1 MNQSLREAVKR
12 LFAEGK
18 VKSVLGYRE
27 HPLSKCRGGN
37 SHHPARGRG
46 HPHFRRALR
55 AESGPRITR
64 DLPLPVGI
72 VVKGCD
78 GRAVSMRITEGD
90 FAREQIVAIAV
101 ACAGVKADG
110 KTWIERCQRCEVH
123 VSPLADVAVGDV
135 SALPK
140 PEKTRAETIARIK
153 AMTPAERFAFWQ
165 KAFEPCTHCYACR
178 EVCPLCNCTV
188 CVTDQNAPR
197 WIEQTAKPSSNL
209 MWHMIRA
216 FHHAGRCVDCG
227 ECQRACPEG
236 VPMHLLDLCLA
247 EDVQELFDS
256 EPASSRAANGPSCFS
271 THRIPIAGWE
281 DPTVADGMKVSRDSL
296 LAALAKRGAIWA
308 PNDAGRWTK
317 VEALPDLG
325 PVRPRRPVKDLFT
338 PPRREIARWKA
349 GAGPAEIQAAQP
361 DESPGSAFGARPC
374 DARALLLLDRA
385 FLQAPHVDPHYKA
398 RRDNLLLVG
407 VACQPAEHCYCG
419 VFGLAPTTRTQSTSC

>member
-1 MNQSLREAVKR
+1 MNQSLRQAIKR

-27 HPLSKCRGGN
+27 HPLSKAVVATLITRPEDVDTLIFDERCVQN
-37 SHHPARGRG
+37 LARG
-46 HPHFRRALR
+46 LN
-55 AESGPRITR
+55 R

-101 ACAGVKADG
+101 ACPGVKADG
-110 KTWIERCQRCEVH
+110 KSLDERCQRCEMH
-123 VSPLADVAVGDV
+123 VSPLADVAVGDT
-135 SALPK
+135 SSLPK
-140 PEKTRAETIARIK
+140 PEKTRAETIAKIK

-247 EDVQELFDS
+247 EDVEELFDF
-256 EPASSRAANGPSCFS
+256 ETGVKQGGKWPFLLFNP
-271 THRIPIAGWE
+271 E
-281 DPTVADGMKVSRDSL
+281 DPDSWL
-296 LAALAKRGAIWA
+296 GGPHRG
-308 PNDAGRWTK
+308 
-317 VEALPDLG
+317 
-325 PVRPRRPVKDLFT
+325 
-338 PPRREIARWKA
+338 
-349 GAGPAEIQAAQP
+349 
-361 DESPGSAFGARPC
+361 
-374 DARALLLLDRA
+374 
-385 FLQAPHVDPHYKA
+385 
-398 RRDNLLLVG
+398 
-407 VACQPAEHCYCG
+407 
-419 VFGLAPTTRTQSTSC
+419 

>member
-1 MNQSLREAVKR
+1 VNQSLRENVKR

-27 HPLSKCRGGN
+27 HPLSKAVVATLITRPEDADTLIFDYRCVQN
-37 SHHPARGRG
+37 LARG
-46 HPHFRRALR
+46 L
-55 AESGPRITR
+55 TR

-101 ACAGVKADG
+101 ACPGVKADG
-110 KTWIERCQRCEVH
+110 KTFDERCQRCEMH
-123 VSPLADVAVGDV
+123 VSPLADVTVGDV

-140 PEKTRAETIARIK
+140 PEKTRAETIAKIK
-153 AMTPAERFAFWQ
+153 AMTPAERFEFWQ

-178 EVCPLCNCTV
+178 EVCPLCNCAV

-247 EDVQELFDS
+247 EDVEELFDF
-256 EPASSRAANGPSCFS
+256 ETGVKQGGKWPFLLFNP
-271 THRIPIAGWE
+271 E
-281 DPTVADGMKVSRDSL
+281 DPDSWL
-296 LAALAKRGAIWA
+296 GGPHRG
-308 PNDAGRWTK
+308 
-317 VEALPDLG
+317 
-325 PVRPRRPVKDLFT
+325 
-338 PPRREIARWKA
+338 
-349 GAGPAEIQAAQP
+349 
-361 DESPGSAFGARPC
+361 
-374 DARALLLLDRA
+374 
-385 FLQAPHVDPHYKA
+385 
-398 RRDNLLLVG
+398 
-407 VACQPAEHCYCG
+407 
-419 VFGLAPTTRTQSTSC
+419 

>member
-1 MNQSLREAVKR
+1 MNQSLRENVKH

-27 HPLSKCRGGN
+27 HPLSKAVVATLITRPEDADTLIFDYRCVQN
-37 SHHPARGRG
+37 LARG
-46 HPHFRRALR
+46 L
-55 AESGPRITR
+55 TR

-101 ACAGVKADG
+101 ACPGVKADG
-110 KTWIERCQRCEVH
+110 KTFDERCQRCEMH
-123 VSPLADVAVGDV
+123 VSPLADVTVGDV

-140 PEKTRAETIARIK
+140 PEKTRAETIAKIK
-153 AMTPAERFAFWQ
+153 AMTPAERFEFWQ

-178 EVCPLCNCTV
+178 EVCPLCNCAV

-247 EDVQELFDS
+247 EDVEELFDF
-256 EPASSRAANGPSCFS
+256 ETGVKQGGKWPFLLFNP
-271 THRIPIAGWE
+271 E
-281 DPTVADGMKVSRDSL
+281 DPDSWL
-296 LAALAKRGAIWA
+296 GGPHRG
-308 PNDAGRWTK
+308 
-317 VEALPDLG
+317 
-325 PVRPRRPVKDLFT
+325 
-338 PPRREIARWKA
+338 
-349 GAGPAEIQAAQP
+349 
-361 DESPGSAFGARPC
+361 
-374 DARALLLLDRA
+374 
-385 FLQAPHVDPHYKA
+385 
-398 RRDNLLLVG
+398 
-407 VACQPAEHCYCG
+407 
-419 VFGLAPTTRTQSTSC
+419 

>member
-27 HPLSKCRGGN
+27 HPLSKAVVATLITRPEDADTFIFDDRCVQN
-37 SHHPARGRG
+37 LARG
-46 HPHFRRALR
+46 L
-55 AESGPRITR
+55 TR

-78 GRAVSMRITEGD
+78 GRAVNMRITEGD
-90 FAREQIVAIAV
+90 FGREQIVAIAV
-101 ACAGVKADG
+101 ACPGVKADG
-110 KTWIERCQRCEVH
+110 KNFDERCQRCEMH
-123 VSPLADVAVGDV
+123 VSPLADVTVGDT
-135 SALPK
+135 STLPK
-140 PEKTRAETIARIK
+140 PEKTRAETIAKIK
-153 AMTPAERFAFWQ
+153 AMTPADRFAFWQ

-247 EDVQELFDS
+247 EDVEELFNFETGVKQDGKW
-256 EPASSRAANGPSCFS
+256 PFLLFNP
-271 THRIPIAGWE
+271 E
-281 DPTVADGMKVSRDSL
+281 DPDSWL
-296 LAALAKRGAIWA
+296 GGPHRG
-308 PNDAGRWTK
+308 
-317 VEALPDLG
+317 
-325 PVRPRRPVKDLFT
+325 
-338 PPRREIARWKA
+338 
-349 GAGPAEIQAAQP
+349 
-361 DESPGSAFGARPC
+361 
-374 DARALLLLDRA
+374 
-385 FLQAPHVDPHYKA
+385 
-398 RRDNLLLVG
+398 
-407 VACQPAEHCYCG
+407 
-419 VFGLAPTTRTQSTSC
+419 

>member
-1 MNQSLREAVKR
+1 VNQSLRENVKH

-27 HPLSKCRGGN
+27 HPLSKAVVATLITRPEDADTLIFDYRCVQN
-37 SHHPARGRG
+37 LARG
-46 HPHFRRALR
+46 L
-55 AESGPRITR
+55 TR

-101 ACAGVKADG
+101 ACPGVKADG
-110 KTWIERCQRCEVH
+110 KTFDERCQRCEMH
-123 VSPLADVAVGDV
+123 VSPLADVTVGDV

-140 PEKTRAETIARIK
+140 PEKTRAETIAKIK
-153 AMTPAERFAFWQ
+153 AMTPAERFEFWQ

-178 EVCPLCNCTV
+178 EVCPLCNCAV

-247 EDVQELFDS
+247 EDVEELFDF
-256 EPASSRAANGPSCFS
+256 ETGVKQGGKWPFLLFNP
-271 THRIPIAGWE
+271 E
-281 DPTVADGMKVSRDSL
+281 DPDSWL
-296 LAALAKRGAIWA
+296 GGPHRG
-308 PNDAGRWTK
+308 
-317 VEALPDLG
+317 
-325 PVRPRRPVKDLFT
+325 
-338 PPRREIARWKA
+338 
-349 GAGPAEIQAAQP
+349 
-361 DESPGSAFGARPC
+361 
-374 DARALLLLDRA
+374 
-385 FLQAPHVDPHYKA
+385 
-398 RRDNLLLVG
+398 
-407 VACQPAEHCYCG
+407 
-419 VFGLAPTTRTQSTSC
+419 

>member
-1 MNQSLREAVKR
+1 MNQSLRENVKR

-27 HPLSKCRGGN
+27 HPLSKAVVATLITRPEDADTLIFDYRCVQN
-37 SHHPARGRG
+37 LARG
-46 HPHFRRALR
+46 L
-55 AESGPRITR
+55 TR

-101 ACAGVKADG
+101 ACPGVKADG
-110 KTWIERCQRCEVH
+110 KTFDERCQRCEMH
-123 VSPLADVAVGDV
+123 VSPLADVTVGDV

-140 PEKTRAETIARIK
+140 PEKTRAETIAKIK
-153 AMTPAERFAFWQ
+153 AMTPAERFEFWQ

-178 EVCPLCNCTV
+178 EVCPLCNCVV

-247 EDVQELFDS
+247 EDVEELFDF
-256 EPASSRAANGPSCFS
+256 ETGVKQGGKWPFLLFNP
-271 THRIPIAGWE
+271 E
-281 DPTVADGMKVSRDSL
+281 DPDSWL
-296 LAALAKRGAIWA
+296 GGPHRG
-308 PNDAGRWTK
+308 
-317 VEALPDLG
+317 
-325 PVRPRRPVKDLFT
+325 
-338 PPRREIARWKA
+338 
-349 GAGPAEIQAAQP
+349 
-361 DESPGSAFGARPC
+361 
-374 DARALLLLDRA
+374 
-385 FLQAPHVDPHYKA
+385 
-398 RRDNLLLVG
+398 
-407 VACQPAEHCYCG
+407 
-419 VFGLAPTTRTQSTSC
+419 

>member
-1 MNQSLREAVKR
+1 MNQSLRENVKR

-27 HPLSKCRGGN
+27 HPLSKAVVATLITRPEDADTLIFDYRCVQN
-37 SHHPARGRG
+37 LARG
-46 HPHFRRALR
+46 L
-55 AESGPRITR
+55 TR

-101 ACAGVKADG
+101 ACPGVKADG
-110 KTWIERCQRCEVH
+110 KTFDERCQRCEMH
-123 VSPLADVAVGDV
+123 VSPLADVTVGDV

-140 PEKTRAETIARIK
+140 PEKTRAETIAKIK
-153 AMTPAERFAFWQ
+153 AMTPAERFEFWQ

-178 EVCPLCNCTV
+178 EVCPLCNCAV

-247 EDVQELFDS
+247 EDVEELFDF
-256 EPASSRAANGPSCFS
+256 ETGVKQGGKWPFLLFNP
-271 THRIPIAGWE
+271 E
-281 DPTVADGMKVSRDSL
+281 DPDSWL
-296 LAALAKRGAIWA
+296 GGPHRG
-308 PNDAGRWTK
+308 
-317 VEALPDLG
+317 
-325 PVRPRRPVKDLFT
+325 
-338 PPRREIARWKA
+338 
-349 GAGPAEIQAAQP
+349 
-361 DESPGSAFGARPC
+361 
-374 DARALLLLDRA
+374 
-385 FLQAPHVDPHYKA
+385 
-398 RRDNLLLVG
+398 
-407 VACQPAEHCYCG
+407 
-419 VFGLAPTTRTQSTSC
+419 

>member
-1 MNQSLREAVKR
+1 VNQSLRENVKR

-27 HPLSKCRGGN
+27 HPLSKAVVATLITRPEDADTLIFDYRCVQN
-37 SHHPARGRG
+37 LARG
-46 HPHFRRALR
+46 L
-55 AESGPRITR
+55 TR

-101 ACAGVKADG
+101 ACPGVKADG
-110 KTWIERCQRCEVH
+110 KTFDERCQRCEMH
-123 VSPLADVAVGDV
+123 VSPLADVTVGDV

-140 PEKTRAETIARIK
+140 PEKTRAETIAKIK
-153 AMTPAERFAFWQ
+153 AMTPAERFEFWQ

-178 EVCPLCNCTV
+178 EVCPLCNCVV

-247 EDVQELFDS
+247 EDVEELFDF
-256 EPASSRAANGPSCFS
+256 ETGVKQGGKWPFLLFNP
-271 THRIPIAGWE
+271 E
-281 DPTVADGMKVSRDSL
+281 DPDSWL
-296 LAALAKRGAIWA
+296 GGPHRG
-308 PNDAGRWTK
+308 
-317 VEALPDLG
+317 
-325 PVRPRRPVKDLFT
+325 
-338 PPRREIARWKA
+338 
-349 GAGPAEIQAAQP
+349 
-361 DESPGSAFGARPC
+361 
-374 DARALLLLDRA
+374 
-385 FLQAPHVDPHYKA
+385 
-398 RRDNLLLVG
+398 
-407 VACQPAEHCYCG
+407 
-419 VFGLAPTTRTQSTSC
+419 

>member
-1 MNQSLREAVKR
+1 VNQSLRENVKH

-27 HPLSKCRGGN
+27 HPLSKAVVATLITRPEDADTLIFDYRCVQN
-37 SHHPARGRG
+37 LARG
-46 HPHFRRALR
+46 L
-55 AESGPRITR
+55 TR

-101 ACAGVKADG
+101 ACPGVKADG
-110 KTWIERCQRCEVH
+110 KTFDERCQRCEMH
-123 VSPLADVAVGDV
+123 VSPLADVTVGDV

-140 PEKTRAETIARIK
+140 PEKTRAETIAKIK
-153 AMTPAERFAFWQ
+153 AMTPAERFEFWQ

-178 EVCPLCNCTV
+178 EVCPLCNCVV

-247 EDVQELFDS
+247 EDVEELFDF
-256 EPASSRAANGPSCFS
+256 ETGVKQGGKWPFLLFNP
-271 THRIPIAGWE
+271 E
-281 DPTVADGMKVSRDSL
+281 DPDSWL
-296 LAALAKRGAIWA
+296 GGPHRG
-308 PNDAGRWTK
+308 
-317 VEALPDLG
+317 
-325 PVRPRRPVKDLFT
+325 
-338 PPRREIARWKA
+338 
-349 GAGPAEIQAAQP
+349 
-361 DESPGSAFGARPC
+361 
-374 DARALLLLDRA
+374 
-385 FLQAPHVDPHYKA
+385 
-398 RRDNLLLVG
+398 
-407 VACQPAEHCYCG
+407 
-419 VFGLAPTTRTQSTSC
+419 

>member
-1 MNQSLREAVKR
+1 MNQSLRENVKH

-27 HPLSKCRGGN
+27 HPLSKAVVATLITRPEDADTLIFDYRCVQN
-37 SHHPARGRG
+37 LARG
-46 HPHFRRALR
+46 L
-55 AESGPRITR
+55 TR

-101 ACAGVKADG
+101 ACPGVKADG
-110 KTWIERCQRCEVH
+110 KTFDERCQRCEMH
-123 VSPLADVAVGDV
+123 VSPLADVTVGDV

-140 PEKTRAETIARIK
+140 PEKTRAETIAKIK
-153 AMTPAERFAFWQ
+153 AMTPAERFEFWQ

-178 EVCPLCNCTV
+178 EVCPLCNCAV

-247 EDVQELFDS
+247 EDVEELFDFKTGIKQGDKW
-256 EPASSRAANGPSCFS
+256 PFLLFNP
-271 THRIPIAGWE
+271 E
-281 DPTVADGMKVSRDSL
+281 DPDSWL
-296 LAALAKRGAIWA
+296 GGPHRG
-308 PNDAGRWTK
+308 
-317 VEALPDLG
+317 
-325 PVRPRRPVKDLFT
+325 
-338 PPRREIARWKA
+338 
-349 GAGPAEIQAAQP
+349 
-361 DESPGSAFGARPC
+361 
-374 DARALLLLDRA
+374 
-385 FLQAPHVDPHYKA
+385 
-398 RRDNLLLVG
+398 
-407 VACQPAEHCYCG
+407 
-419 VFGLAPTTRTQSTSC
+419 

>member
-1 MNQSLREAVKR
+1 VNQSLRENVKH

-27 HPLSKCRGGN
+27 HPLSKAVVATLITRPEDADTLIFDYRCVQN
-37 SHHPARGRG
+37 LARG
-46 HPHFRRALR
+46 L
-55 AESGPRITR
+55 TR

-101 ACAGVKADG
+101 ACPGVKADG
-110 KTWIERCQRCEVH
+110 KTFDERCQRCEMH
-123 VSPLADVAVGDV
+123 VSPLADVTVGDV

-140 PEKTRAETIARIK
+140 PEKTRAETIAKIK
-153 AMTPAERFAFWQ
+153 AMTPAERFEFWQ

-178 EVCPLCNCTV
+178 EVCPLCNCAV

-247 EDVQELFDS
+247 EDVEELFDFKTGIKQGDKW
-256 EPASSRAANGPSCFS
+256 PCLLFNP
-271 THRIPIAGWE
+271 E
-281 DPTVADGMKVSRDSL
+281 DPDSWL
-296 LAALAKRGAIWA
+296 GGPHRG
-308 PNDAGRWTK
+308 
-317 VEALPDLG
+317 
-325 PVRPRRPVKDLFT
+325 
-338 PPRREIARWKA
+338 
-349 GAGPAEIQAAQP
+349 
-361 DESPGSAFGARPC
+361 
-374 DARALLLLDRA
+374 
-385 FLQAPHVDPHYKA
+385 
-398 RRDNLLLVG
+398 
-407 VACQPAEHCYCG
+407 
-419 VFGLAPTTRTQSTSC
+419 

>member
-1 MNQSLREAVKR
+1 VNQSLRQAIKR

-27 HPLSKCRGGN
+27 HPLSKAVVATLITRPEDVDTLIFDERCVQN
-37 SHHPARGRG
+37 LARG
-46 HPHFRRALR
+46 LN
-55 AESGPRITR
+55 R

-101 ACAGVKADG
+101 ACPGVKADG
-110 KTWIERCQRCEVH
+110 KSLDERCQRCEMH
-123 VSPLADVAVGDV
+123 VSPLADVAVGDT
-135 SALPK
+135 SSLPK
-140 PEKTRAETIARIK
+140 PEKTRAETIAKIK

-247 EDVQELFDS
+247 EDVEELFNFETGVKQDGKW
-256 EPASSRAANGPSCFS
+256 PFLLFNP
-271 THRIPIAGWE
+271 E
-281 DPTVADGMKVSRDSL
+281 DPDSWL
-296 LAALAKRGAIWA
+296 GGPHRG
-308 PNDAGRWTK
+308 
-317 VEALPDLG
+317 
-325 PVRPRRPVKDLFT
+325 
-338 PPRREIARWKA
+338 
-349 GAGPAEIQAAQP
+349 
-361 DESPGSAFGARPC
+361 
-374 DARALLLLDRA
+374 
-385 FLQAPHVDPHYKA
+385 
-398 RRDNLLLVG
+398 
-407 VACQPAEHCYCG
+407 
-419 VFGLAPTTRTQSTSC
+419 

>member
-1 MNQSLREAVKR
+1 VNQSLRENVKH

-27 HPLSKCRGGN
+27 HPLSKAVVATLITRPEDADTLIFDYRCVQN
-37 SHHPARGRG
+37 LARG
-46 HPHFRRALR
+46 L
-55 AESGPRITR
+55 TR

-101 ACAGVKADG
+101 ACPGVKADG
-110 KTWIERCQRCEVH
+110 KTFDERCQRCEMH
-123 VSPLADVAVGDV
+123 VSPLADVTVGDV

-140 PEKTRAETIARIK
+140 PEKTRAETIAKIK
-153 AMTPAERFAFWQ
+153 AMTPAERFEFWQ

-178 EVCPLCNCTV
+178 EVCPLCNCAV

-247 EDVQELFDS
+247 EDVEELFDFKTGIKQGDKW
-256 EPASSRAANGPSCFS
+256 PFLLFNP
-271 THRIPIAGWE
+271 E
-281 DPTVADGMKVSRDSL
+281 DPDSWL
-296 LAALAKRGAIWA
+296 GGPHRG
-308 PNDAGRWTK
+308 
-317 VEALPDLG
+317 
-325 PVRPRRPVKDLFT
+325 
-338 PPRREIARWKA
+338 
-349 GAGPAEIQAAQP
+349 
-361 DESPGSAFGARPC
+361 
-374 DARALLLLDRA
+374 
-385 FLQAPHVDPHYKA
+385 
-398 RRDNLLLVG
+398 
-407 VACQPAEHCYCG
+407 
-419 VFGLAPTTRTQSTSC
+419 

>member
-1 MNQSLREAVKR
+1 VNQSLRQAIKR

-27 HPLSKCRGGN
+27 HPLSKAVVATLITRPEDVDTLIFDERCVQN
-37 SHHPARGRG
+37 LARG
-46 HPHFRRALR
+46 LN
-55 AESGPRITR
+55 R

-101 ACAGVKADG
+101 ACPGVKADG
-110 KTWIERCQRCEVH
+110 KSLDERCQRCEMH
-123 VSPLADVAVGDV
+123 VSPLADVAVGDT
-135 SALPK
+135 SSLPK
-140 PEKTRAETIARIK
+140 PEKTRAETIAKIK

-247 EDVQELFDS
+247 EDVEELFDF
-256 EPASSRAANGPSCFS
+256 ETGVKQGGKWPFLLFNP
-271 THRIPIAGWE
+271 E
-281 DPTVADGMKVSRDSL
+281 DPDSWL
-296 LAALAKRGAIWA
+296 GGPHRG
-308 PNDAGRWTK
+308 
-317 VEALPDLG
+317 
-325 PVRPRRPVKDLFT
+325 
-338 PPRREIARWKA
+338 
-349 GAGPAEIQAAQP
+349 
-361 DESPGSAFGARPC
+361 
-374 DARALLLLDRA
+374 
-385 FLQAPHVDPHYKA
+385 
-398 RRDNLLLVG
+398 
-407 VACQPAEHCYCG
+407 
-419 VFGLAPTTRTQSTSC
+419 